1 MSYLDDMAEGQP
13 LNIGALAKKTEK
25 DPKIPQAAK
34 DAAAELGFGR
44 TVGGEEPRPGSEGK
58 HSDKPDQAGEGAKP
72 PVVVSRRKRQSG
84 RPTGKLTLTGDQATL
99 EAFLDRAYFERA
111 DSYVA
116 MLGQLLRLWDETH
129 GEVPHEFRTST
140 L

>member
-13 LNIGALAKKTEK
+13 LNLGALAKKTEK
-25 DPKIPQAAK
+25 DPTIPQAAK

-44 TVGGEEPRPGSEGK
+44 TVGAEEARPSPDTRP
-58 HSDKPDQAGEGAKP
+58 SPKPAQAGEGAKP
-72 PVVVSRRKRQSG
+72 AVVVSRRKRQSG

-99 EAFLDRAYFERA
+99 EAFLDRAYFDRS

-129 GEVPHEFRTST
+129 GEVPQEFRTST